1 MNKVKS
7 SSIHQHASLA
17 VLIITL
23 ICFQPAILSIPKGF
37 ADEPTVKFNVNPVTL
52 AYPFKLSVNQTA
64 YLATAD
70 LDFRFVN
77 VTEDSRC
84 PSDVQCIWAGQVSIL
99 VEYSRASTGEHL
111 GNFTL
116 TLMGG
121 ASSDVLVGAE
131 GYLVKLAQ
139 VDPYPFSTRQI
150 LPSDYVATLIVLGA
164 DAGDSESILTSVP
177 VALDYYSR
185 EKLVNLEVGKEV
197 TLSVALHN
205 GFEDDRKFIAIME
218 ARSLDNGMT
227 QFLAM
232 PNGTVS
238 GKGWVDA
245 SLSWTPEQAGEYQ
258 LRTFVIDSFVEPR
271 ILTPV
276 TTSEIVV
283 LDAST
288 KGETIVT
295 LSEGQ
300 REGPLLVQKIYAD
313 RVEGLNFPE
322 YPVAMD
328 SGLPITLRIGEKASN
343 GCTIVL
349 TLTSIQD
356 GSATF
361 LKTVDENKPCPI
373 CWYQLGLMP
382 GLR

>member
-7 SSIHQHASLA
+7 SNIHQHASLA

-23 ICFQPAILSIPKGF
+23 VCFQPALLSIPSGF
-37 ADEPTVKFNVNPVTL
+37 ADDPTVKFSGNPVTL
-52 AYPFKLSVNQTA
+52 AYPLKLSVNQTA

-84 PSDVQCIWAGQVSIL
+84 PSDVQCIWAGQISIL

-131 GYLVKLAQ
+131 GYLVKLVR
-139 VDPYPFSTRQI
+139 VDPYPVSTTQI
-150 LPSDYVATLIVLGA
+150 LPSDYAATLIVLES
-164 DAGDSESILTSVP
+164 DLDFSESILASDP
-177 VALDYYSR
+177 VALDYHSG
-185 EKLVNLEVGKEV
+185 EKLVNLEVGKEF

-205 GFEDDRKFIAIME
+205 GFDDERQFVAIME
-218 ARSLDNGMT
+218 ARSLDDGIT

-238 GKGWVDA
+238 AKGWVDA

-276 TTSEIVV
+276 TASAIMV
-283 LDAST
+283 DAST
-288 KGETIVT
+288 NGETIVT

-300 REGPLLVQKIYAD
+300 REGPLLVQKIYSD

-361 LKTVDENKPCPI
+361 LKTVDENRPCPI
-373 CWYQLGLMP
+373 CWYQSELMP
-382 GLR
+382 GL

>member
-1 MNKVKS
+1 VNKVKS
-7 SSIHQHASLA
+7 SNVRQHASLP
-17 VLIITL
+17 VLIIIL
-23 ICFQPAILSIPKGF
+23 VSFQPALLSIPSGF
-37 ADEPTVKFNVNPVTL
+37 ADDPTVKLGGKPITL

-70 LDFRFVN
+70 LVFRFVN

-99 VEYSRASTGEHL
+99 VEYSRASTGERL
-111 GNFTL
+111 GNLTL

-121 ASSDVLVGAE
+121 ASSDVLVGTE
-131 GYLVKLAQ
+131 GYLVKLVR
-139 VDPYPFSTRQI
+139 VDPYPVSTMQI
-150 LPSDYVATLIVLGA
+150 RPSDYAATLIILRA
-164 DAGDSESILTSVP
+164 DANASESIIASSP
-177 VALDYYSR
+177 VALDNDSG
-185 EKLVNLEVGKEV
+185 ETLETLEVGKEFK
-197 TLSVALHN
+197 LSVAVHN
-205 GFEDDRKFIAIME
+205 GFDDDRQFIAIME
-218 ARSLDNGMT
+218 ARSLDDGMT
-227 QFLAM
+227 QFLEIQD
-232 PNGTVS
+232 GTLS
-238 GKGWVDA
+238 GRGWVDA
-245 SLSWTPEQAGEYQ
+245 SWSWTPEQAGQYQ
-258 LRTFVIDSFVEPR
+258 LRTFVIDSLVEPI

-276 TTSEIVV
+276 ATSAIVV
-283 LDAST
+283 EAST
-288 KGETIVT
+288 SGETIVT

-322 YPVAMD
+322 YPIAMD

-349 TLTSIQD
+349 TLTGIQD
-356 GSATF
+356 DSATF
-361 LKTVDENKPCPI
+361 LKTVDENRPCPI

>member
-1 MNKVKS
+1 MKS
-7 SSIHQHASLA
+7 SNIHQHASLA
-17 VLIITL
+17 VLIATL
-23 ICFQPAILSIPKGF
+23 IFLQPALLSVPKGF
-37 ADEPTVKFNVNPVTL
+37 ADDPTVKFSANPVTL
-52 AYPFKLSVNQTA
+52 AYPLKLSVNQTA

-111 GNFTL
+111 GNLTL

-131 GYLVKLAQ
+131 GYLVKLVR
-139 VDPYPFSTRQI
+139 VDPYPVSTTQI
-150 LPSDYVATLIVLGA
+150 LPSDYVATLIVLRS
-164 DAGDSESILTSVP
+164 DLDFSESILASHP
-177 VALDYYSR
+177 VALDYYTG
-185 EKLVNLEVGKEV
+185 EKLVNLEAGKEV

-205 GFEDDRKFIAIME
+205 GFDDDRQFVAIME
-218 ARSLDNGMT
+218 ARSLDNGIT

-232 PNGTVS
+232 PNGTVT

-271 ILTPV
+271 ILTAV
-276 TTSEIVV
+276 TTSAIVV
-283 LDAST
+283 DAST
-288 KGETIVT
+288 NGETIVT

-328 SGLPITLRIGEKASN
+328 SGLPIALRVGEKASN

-361 LKTVDENKPCPI
+361 LKTVDENRPCPI
-373 CWYQLGLMP
+373 CWYQLAQIP
-382 GLR
+382 GL

>member
-1 MNKVKS
+1 VKS
-7 SSIHQHASLA
+7 NNIYQHASLP
-17 VLIITL
+17 VLIIIL
-23 ICFQPAILSIPKGF
+23 VSFQPVLLGIPLGF
-37 ADEPTVKFNVNPVTL
+37 ADDPTVKLGGNPVTL

-70 LDFRFVN
+70 LVFRFVN

-99 VEYSRASTGEHL
+99 VEYSRASTGELL

-121 ASSDVLVGAE
+121 ASSDVMVGAE
-131 GYLVKLAQ
+131 GYLVKLVR
-139 VDPYPFSTRQI
+139 VDPYPVSTMQI
-150 LPSDYVATLIVLGA
+150 QPLDYAATLIILRS
-164 DAGDSESILTSVP
+164 DANASESIITSSP
-177 VALDYYSR
+177 VALDDSG
-185 EKLVNLEVGKEV
+185 ETPETLEVGKEF
-197 TLSVALHN
+197 TLSVALLN
-205 GFEDDRKFIAIME
+205 GFEDDRQFIAVME
-218 ARSLDNGMT
+218 ARSLDDGIT
-227 QFLAM
+227 QFLEIED
-232 PNGTVS
+232 GTLS
-238 GKGWVDA
+238 GKGWAAA
-245 SLSWTPEQAGEYQ
+245 SWSWMPEQAGQYQ
-258 LRTFVIDSFVEPR
+258 LRTFVIDSLVEPG

-276 TTSEIVV
+276 TTSAIAVE
-283 LDAST
+283 AST
-288 KGETIVT
+288 SGETIVT

-322 YPVAMD
+322 YPIAMD

-349 TLTSIQD
+349 TLTGIQD
-356 GSATF
+356 ASATF
-361 LKTVDENKPCPI
+361 LKTVDENRPCPI
-373 CWYQLGLMP
+373 CWYQSALMP